1 MKKYNVIT
9 YFLIFIFIILSKQ
22 VSAKINKILTV
33 GVGWT
38 KPPYV
43 IESENSGFEI
53 ELIKAIFIR
62 MGYQL
67 SFVYVPFGRSHYL
80 LDQNKLDFA
89 MTLSPK
95 LLKNANQLSDP
106 YITYKNV
113 AISLKGRDILV
124 NSISDLSR
132 YSIVAFQNSNI
143 ILGQEYSK
151 AVNKS
156 PFYLELPDQKKQ
168 VEMLLKGRVD
178 LVVMD
183 INIFNYLSK
192 GLLGKNHL
200 NNVDVH
206 NLFPKNDYRLGFRN
220 RILKMKFNTALKKF
234 KQSEQYKILV
244 NSYEFIQ

>member
-1 MKKYNVIT
+1 MNINSL
-9 YFLIFIFIILSKQ
+9 LISIVLTFYIILCEQ
-22 VSAKINKILTV
+22 VSAKISEQLTV

-43 IESENSGFEI
+43 IESDNSGFEI

-67 SFVYVPFGRSHYL
+67 NFVYVPFGRSHYL
-80 LDQNKLDFA
+80 LNQNKLDFA

-95 LLKNANQLSDP
+95 LLIKEQQLSDP
-106 YITYKNV
+106 YITYHNV
-113 AISLKGRDILV
+113 AISLKGRGITI
-124 NSISDLSR
+124 NNIQDLKY
-132 YSIVAFQNSNI
+132 YSIVGFQNSNI
-143 ILGQEYSK
+143 ILGEDYK
-151 AVNKS
+151 EAVHKS

-178 LVVMD
+178 MVVMD

-192 GLLGKNHL
+192 GYLGRNHL

-206 NLFPKNDYRLGFRN
+206 NLFQ
-220 RILKMKFNTALKKF
+220 IT
-234 KQSEQYKILV
+234 SSTKIVL
-244 NSYEFIQ
+244 YF